1 MPGLCPTKKKYDMK
15 FVNITPSKYDKDD
28 IFIEVY
34 DEVLNANSIWFEFN
48 IRDKKYKYILK

>member
-1 MPGLCPTKKKYDMK
+1 MK